1 MKVPAKM
8 QTAWAYLVVSTA
20 KQAETLEDQE
30 RWVTDAASVNGWEIT
45 RTFRGVS
52 SGAAGV
58 RKLLE
63 ELIKSLESTPKAQRP
78 KRICMIRLDRTGR
91 GLGLDAIAAL
101 AEIHKLG
108 VTIHTRQDGDVS
120 LARVTDVFLPV
131 IRVLTAATENEARR
145 DKALATYSSRRA
157 AGKHIGSLA
166 PYGVSL
172 VKGEPQPLEPQASVV
187 RRAYELRARG
197 HGYRTIV
204 RELHATSPPKIRC
217 DGTPV
222 TLAWN
227 PSSVRYMICC
237 KTYKG
242 VVVDSDL
249 WDRANAI
256 SNRGFTIKESTRYP
270 WPLGG
275 AVKCECGRRLIG
287 NPSKSNWKGRS
298 AYSYRYY
305 LCLNVR
311 AHEGKMPRHRAERLE
326 GQVPELFA
334 RLRATPLAEEQYAR
348 ECHKGRREIEAR
360 MHAAQQRIATLSH
373 RKNHAWES
381 AAEGGISSDHLRE
394 RLKALEVEMEAAQRS
409 IQRDRT
415 QLDAILGKERLE
427 ERLQE
432 VLGDL
437 AQLWPEAAPSEQ
449 RAAANALSRIVG
461 GLVATT
467 DGSLKAFLDSEQ
479 DRLQT

>member
-1 MKVPAKM
+1 M

-52 SGAAGV
+52 SGSAGV

-63 ELIKSLESTPKAQRP
+63 ELIAALQSTPKVRRP

-101 AEIHKLG
+101 AAIHKLG

-157 AGKHIGSLA
+157 AGKHVGSLA

-172 VKGEPQPLEPQASVV
+172 VKGEPQPVEPQASVV
-187 RRAYELRARG
+187 RRAYELRAQG

-204 RELHATSPPKIRC
+204 RELHAASPPKIRR

-222 TLAWN
+222 ALAWN
-227 PSSVRYMICC
+227 PSSVRYMIRC

-242 VVVDSDL
+242 VVVDPGL
-249 WDRANAI
+249 WDRANAV
-256 SNRGFTIKESTRYP
+256 SNRNSFTIKESTRYP

-287 NPSKSNWKGRS
+287 NPSKSNWKGKHV
-298 AYSYRYY
+298 YSYRYY
-305 LCLNVR
+305 LCLNVS
-311 AHEGKMPRHRAERLE
+311 AHDGKLPRHRAEKLE
-326 GQVPELFA
+326 GQLPELFV
-334 RLRATPLAEEQYAR
+334 RLKATPLAEETYAR
-348 ECHKGRREIEAR
+348 ELSKGRGEIEAR
-360 MHAAQQRIATLSH
+360 MQAVQQQIKALSR
-373 RKNHAWES
+373 RKSHAWDA
-381 AAEGGISSDHLRE
+381 AAEGGISNDDLRE
-394 RLKALEVEMEAAQRS
+394 RLKALDVEMDSARRTIERDEAL
-409 IQRDRT
+409 
-415 QLDAILGKERLE
+415 LDAILASEDIE
-427 ERLQE
+427 EGLQE
-432 VLGDL
+432 VFSDL
-437 AQLWPEAAPSEQ
+437 AQLWPEAGPSEQ
-449 RAAANALSRIVG
+449 RAAANALSSIVG

-467 DGSLKAFLDSEQ
+467 DGALKTFLDAEQ
-479 DRLQT
+479 DRLQM

>member
-1 MKVPAKM
+1 M
-8 QTAWAYLVVSTA
+8 QTAWAYLAVSTA

-30 RWVTDAASVNGWEIT
+30 RWVTDAASVNDWEIT

-52 SGAAGV
+52 SGASGV

-63 ELIKSLESTPKAQRP
+63 ELIVALQSTPKARRP

-101 AEIHKLG
+101 ATIHKLG
-108 VTIHTRQDGDVS
+108 VMIHTRQDGDVS

-145 DKALATYSSRRA
+145 DKALATYTSRRA

-204 RELHATSPPKIRC
+204 RELHAASPPKMRR

-227 PSSVRYMICC
+227 PSSVRYMIRC

-242 VVVDSDL
+242 VVVDAGL
-249 WDRANAI
+249 WDRANAV

-287 NPSKSNWKGRS
+287 NPSKSNWKGKK

-305 LCLNVR
+305 LCLNVT
-311 AHEGKMPRHRAERLE
+311 AHEGKLPRHRAEKLE
-326 GQVPELFA
+326 SQVPGLFA
-334 RLRATPLAEEQYAR
+334 RLKATRVAEETYAR
-348 ECHKGRREIEAR
+348 EFTEGRQEIEAR
-360 MHAAQQRIATLSH
+360 IQAAQQQALTISR
-373 RKNHAWES
+373 RKSHAWDM
-381 AAEGGISSDHLRE
+381 AAEGGISNDNLRD
-394 RLKALEVEMEAAQRS
+394 RLKALDAEMDSAHTNMQREKA
-409 IQRDRT
+409 
-415 QLDAILGKERLE
+415 QLDAILASKDIE
-427 ERLQE
+427 EGLQE
-432 VLGDL
+432 VFGDL
-437 AQLWPEAAPSEQ
+437 AQLWPEAGPTER
-449 RAAANALSRIVG
+449 RAATNALSRIVG
-461 GLVATT
+461 GLTATVGGALET
-467 DGSLKAFLDSEQ
+467 FLDSEQ
-479 DRLQT
+479 DRLQM